1 MNTTLTPADLDP
13 RRQAMLLYFQ
23 GYRVARIAEM
33 LGEKVATVHS
43 WKKRDK
49 WGDYGPLDQMQLT
62 TAARYCQLI
71 MKEHKEGKDFKEIDL
86 LARQSERHAR
96 IGKFNNG
103 GNEADLNPNVAN
115 RNKGPRRQP
124 EKNVFTD
131 EQIEKLE
138 EIFHSSMFNYQ
149 RHWWEAGKTNRIRN
163 LLKSRQIGATFYFA
177 REALIDALLTGRNQI
192 FLSAS
197 KAQAHVFKQYIIDF
211 AKEVEVE
218 LKGDPMVLPNGAT
231 LYFLGT
237 NARTAQSYHGNLY
250 LDEYFW
256 IPKFQ
261 ELRKVASGMAIHKKW
276 RQTYFSTP
284 SSLTHSAYPFWSGA
298 LFNRGRNKAD
308 KVDIDLSHSNLAPGL
323 LCADGQ
329 YLEKRTNRFGEVIAL
344 EPALA
349 KYTRRGLD
357 LDTYW
362 FVQYGMTTQPY
373 QFTKGSIF
381 HLMEPDI
388 NQEIYGLPGYL
399 SAIPSALLNES
410 ATLFRRKYYINGS
423 HAGFIMYM
431 TDAAQNQE
439 DVNNLR
445 NAMKSAKGPG
455 NFRNLFMYSPNG
467 KKDGLQII
475 PLSEVAAKDE
485 FLNIKNVSRDDMMAA
500 HRVPPQMMG
509 IMPSNVGGFGD
520 VEKASLVFVRNELIY
535 LQGRLKE
542 VNSWVGEKIIS
553 FTQYTL
559 DN

>member
-1 MNTTLTPADLDP
+1 MK
-13 RRQAMLLYFQ
+13 QA
-23 GYRVARIAEM
+23 RVAA
-33 LGEKVATVHS
+33 VPV
-43 WKKRDK
+43 
-49 WGDYGPLDQMQLT
+49 
-62 TAARYCQLI
+62 
-71 MKEHKEGKDFKEIDL
+71 
-86 LARQSERHAR
+86 
-96 IGKFNNG
+96 
-103 GNEADLNPNVAN
+103 V
-115 RNKGPRRQP
+115 RQP
-124 EKNVFTD
+124 
-131 EQIEKLE
+131 
-138 EIFHSSMFNYQ
+138 
-149 RHWWEAGKTNRIRN
+149 
-163 LLKSRQIGATFYFA
+163 
-177 REALIDALLTGRNQI
+177 
-192 FLSAS
+192 
-197 KAQAHVFKQYIIDF
+197 
-211 AKEVEVE
+211 
-218 LKGDPMVLPNGAT
+218 
-231 LYFLGT
+231 
-237 NARTAQSYHGNLY
+237 ARTTRCW
-250 LDEYFW
+250 F
-256 IPKFQ
+256 
-261 ELRKVASGMAIHKKW
+261 
-276 RQTYFSTP
+276 
-284 SSLTHSAYPFWSGA
+284 
-298 LFNRGRNKAD
+298 
-308 KVDIDLSHSNLAPGL
+308 GL
-323 LCADGQ
+323 LLPYLVFGNA

-509 IMPSNVGGFGD
+509 IMPNNVGGFGD
-520 VEKASLVFVRNELIY
+520 VEKASKVFMRNELIP
-535 LQGRLKE
+535 LQNRIEELNKWLKDD
-542 VNSWVGEKIIS
+542 IIKFMPYS
-553 FTQYTL
+553 FI
-559 DN
+559 